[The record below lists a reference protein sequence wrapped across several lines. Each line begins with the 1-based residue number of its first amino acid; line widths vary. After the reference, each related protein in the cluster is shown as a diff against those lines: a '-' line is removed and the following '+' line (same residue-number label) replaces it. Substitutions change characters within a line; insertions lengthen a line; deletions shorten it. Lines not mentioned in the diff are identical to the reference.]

1 MNYKIDGDTITF
13 TREELEKVV
22 AACRCKAGS
31 ARTLEMQYYYA
42 GEADAYVDLIKRIEN
57 ENNKNWPGK
66 TPGKTLRV

>member
-1 MNYKIDGDTITF
+1 MKYKIDGDKITF

-42 GEADAYVDLIKRIEN
+42 GEADAYVDLIKRIDN
-57 ENNKNWPGK
+57 EAE
-66 TPGKTLRV
+66 V

>member
-42 GEADAYVDLIKRIEN
+42 GEADAYVDLI
-57 ENNKNWPGK
+57 
-66 TPGKTLRV
+66 

>member
-1 MNYKIDGDTITF
+1 MKHVVNGDTITI

-42 GEADAYVDLIKRIEN
+42 GEADAYGHQKCDGFFHCWFVD
-57 ENNKNWPGK
+57 
-66 TPGKTLRV
+66 

>member
-1 MNYKIDGDTITF
+1 MKYKIDGDTITF

-42 GEADAYVDLIKRIEN
+42 GEADAYVNLIKRIDN
-57 ENNKNWPGK
+57 ES
-66 TPGKTLRV
+66 L

>member
-1 MNYKIDGDTITF
+1 MNYKIDGDTITI

-57 ENNKNWPGK
+57 ENNKK
-66 TPGKTLRV
+66 SPGKTLRV